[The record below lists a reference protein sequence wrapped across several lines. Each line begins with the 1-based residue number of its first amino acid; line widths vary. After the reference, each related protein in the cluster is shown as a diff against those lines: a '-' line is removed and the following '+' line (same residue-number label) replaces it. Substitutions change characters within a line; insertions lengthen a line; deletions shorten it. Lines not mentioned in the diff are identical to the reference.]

1 MTQNDINK
9 LLRKDRTYIMGILNV
24 TPDSFSDGGKYN
36 DIDRAIQFALE
47 MEAAGAD
54 IIDIGGES
62 TRPDHLP
69 ISAEEEMERVIPVIE
84 TLSSHLSV
92 PISIDTY
99 KSKTA
104 EAAIKAGASIIN
116 DIWGAKRNPNIA
128 NVAASYD
135 VPLIL
140 MHNRKDKTYN
150 SLIDEMIVDLEESV
164 SIAKAAGV
172 NDWQIILD
180 PGIGFGKHLTDN
192 YVVMQQLDRL
202 IDHFHYP
209 FLLGASRK
217 SFISKVLD
225 IPAEERDNATGATT
239 CLGIAKGVRIVRVHD
254 VPRTVQLARMMDAML
269 KGMVQDG

>member
-1 MTQNDINK
+1 
-9 LLRKDRTYIMGILNV
+9 MGILNV

-104 EAAIKAGASIIN
+104 EAAIKAG
-116 DIWGAKRNPNIA
+116 
-128 NVAASYD
+128 
-135 VPLIL
+135 
-140 MHNRKDKTYN
+140 
-150 SLIDEMIVDLEESV
+150 E
-164 SIAKAAGV
+164 
-172 NDWQIILD
+172 
-180 PGIGFGKHLTDN
+180 
-192 YVVMQQLDRL
+192 
-202 IDHFHYP
+202 
-209 FLLGASRK
+209 RK
-217 SFISKVLD
+217 SV
-225 IPAEERDNATGATT
+225 
-239 CLGIAKGVRIVRVHD
+239 
-254 VPRTVQLARMMDAML
+254 
-269 KGMVQDG
+269 